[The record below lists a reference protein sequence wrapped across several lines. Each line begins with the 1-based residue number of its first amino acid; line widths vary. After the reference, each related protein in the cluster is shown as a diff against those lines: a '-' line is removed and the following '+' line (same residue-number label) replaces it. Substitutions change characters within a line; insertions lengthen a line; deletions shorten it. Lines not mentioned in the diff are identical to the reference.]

1 VQDSATRFCAG
12 KRRRFH
18 DHFAIA
24 TLWRPHDSRELRLP
38 GSRRSRSP
46 TRRVTRA
53 WLPTVILLV
62 AFSAIFIRPAKAAL
76 SCTIT
81 AISGGYGAVNI
92 LSGAASNSTAAF
104 SVSCTGGGANAVIRL
119 CVEIGLGSTAAGPS
133 SERVLRSS
141 SDFLDH
147 EFYTSAARTTI
158 WGSWGSVVAAYA
170 SSGLQQDLT
179 LNGSGTGTANFTAFS
194 AVLANQKTKTPGS
207 YTWAGGTSP
216 AMRYAV
222 KGANSCPT
230 GANTRTSSGSS
241 YTATINANCLVS
253 ATNLNFGSTSSLA
266 SNVDATSTVTVQC
279 TNSTAY
285 TVALNAGT
293 GTGATITVRKMTSGA
308 NTINY
313 SLYTNS
319 ARSVLWG
326 NGTTGVTQS
335 GTGSGNQQVYTVF
348 GRIPPQSSPIPGSY
362 SDTITVTVTY

>member
-1 VQDSATRFCAG
+1 LPESRQLKSSACRACRGWLRAAIL
-12 KRRRFH
+12 
-18 DHFAIA
+18 FA
-24 TLWRPHDSRELRLP
+24 
-38 GSRRSRSP
+38 
-46 TRRVTRA
+46 
-53 WLPTVILLV
+53 
-62 AFSAIFIRPAKAAL
+62 AFVFISIQPAKAAL
-76 SCTIT
+76 NCSIT

-92 LSGAASNSTAAF
+92 LSGAVNDSTAAF
-104 SVSCTGGGANAVIRL
+104 SVTCTGGGANAVIRL

-133 SERVLRSS
+133 GERVLRSS
-141 SDFLDH
+141 GDFLDH
-147 EFYTSAARTTI
+147 EFYTSAARTVI
-158 WGSWGSVVAAYA
+158 WGSWGSVVTAYK

-179 LNGSGTGTANFTAFS
+179 LNGSGSGTANLTAFS
-194 AVLANQKTKTPGS
+194 RVLANQQTKTPGS
-207 YTWAGGTSP
+207 YTWAGGSSP
-216 AMRYAV
+216 AVQYAV

-230 GANTRTSSGSS
+230 GAKSAVSSGSS

-308 NTINY
+308 HTINY
-313 SLYTNS
+313 SLYTDS
-319 ARSVLWG
+319 ARSILWG